1 VESIL
6 KERAI
11 LVTADFDSLSRP
23 VDAGEASKELQELAK
38 SAGLEVIQ
46 NLTVRQKSPNAALLI
61 GKGKAETLGAAA
73 KDQKADVFIFN
84 GDLTSTQQRNLE
96 ETLGQKTVDRTQLIL
111 DIFAQRARSTEGKLQ
126 VELAQ
131 LKYLLPRLT
140 GKGILLSRLGGGVGT
155 RGPGEQKLEV
165 DRRRIRERMARLSKA
180 LSQLQR
186 RRFAG
191 IERKKKKD
199 LPLVAL
205 VGYTNAGK
213 STLFNALTH
222 SAVQVKHRLFSTL
235 DTTTRL
241 LELAGNRRALLVD
254 TVGFVRDLPHHLIE
268 SFKATLEEAARA
280 DLLLHVL
287 DASRPDRGNLE
298 RAVQKVLE
306 ELGVEAKKQIL
317 VLNKADLLSAG
328 DVSRLFGNASADDGV
343 LVSSL
348 KGSGLALLLKKI
360 ADILSFDRNVA
371 KFFIPKERLGLLHF
385 LYEEGEVLARR
396 DTARGAQLTVHLSE
410 KSERI
415 FRSKLQARPS

>member
-1 VESIL
+1 MESIL

-165 DRRRIRERMARLSKA
+165 DRRRIRELMARLSKA